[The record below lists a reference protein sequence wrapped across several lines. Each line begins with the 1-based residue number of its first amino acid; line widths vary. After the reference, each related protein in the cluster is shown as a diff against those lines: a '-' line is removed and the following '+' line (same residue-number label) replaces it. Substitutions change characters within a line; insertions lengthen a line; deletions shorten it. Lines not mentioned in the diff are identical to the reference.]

1 MISQNCPKCG
11 SNRVRHGYRP
21 TPLWSKLIFRYHL
34 LCDNCNWEFK
44 GFAVPGTVSSKPTRR
59 PKKQTLAVGSVEE
72 NSNFLE
78 SSNFLS
84 EPPIEA
90 ADRAETEDGIMA
102 RESSATDET
111 GKAVSTNGGVS
122 DVEEIETD
130 SAKKPRKTKKK
141 VKIKL

>member
-11 SNRVRHGYRP
+11 SNRIRHGYRP
-21 TPLWSKLIFRYHL
+21 TPFWSKLIFRYHL

-59 PKKQTLAVGSVEE
+59 PKKQHFSVNDVEE

-78 SSNFLS
+78 SSHFLS
-84 EPPIEA
+84 DAETGVAKAIDDDDVSRGEAPA
-90 ADRAETEDGIMA
+90 ADEPEAEVSENEDF
-102 RESSATDET
+102 S
-111 GKAVSTNGGVS
+111 N
-122 DVEEIETD
+122 VEEIKID
-130 SAKKPRKTKKK
+130 SSKKPRRSKKK